1 MPMKN
6 PHKYN
11 TRIGSAQQ
19 HQFAEVPHADIQRS
33 TFDRS
38 HGLKTTFN
46 AGELVPVYVD
56 EALPGDTFSCNLT
69 AFSRLATPIHP
80 TMDNAFM
87 DSHFFAVP
95 VRLVWDDFE
104 EFMGET
110 KTYKAAGAT
119 RLDGTPDFTA
129 AAPIPPTITSGGS
142 GEAEQSL
149 SDYFGIPT
157 KIAALEFSALW
168 HRAYTLVW
176 NDWFRDENLQAPK
189 TILTTSGA
197 DATAYPLLN
206 RGKKHDYFTSA
217 LPWPQKGADV
227 TIPLGTTAPV
237 YGTGK
242 SLGLTDGNFTGGLST
257 GSTYLRGATGDY
269 DKAPGDTGGVGSSLA
284 DNTVYG
290 VVESGVS
297 GLAADLTDA
306 TAATINQLRLAF
318 ATQKFLEIQARGGS
332 RYIEVIKNHFNVTSP
347 DARLQRP
354 EYLGGGSSPVNISPV
369 AQTSSTDATTPQGNL
384 SAIGTTVLSGH
395 SFTKSF
401 TEHTIIIGMVSVR
414 TDLTYQQ
421 GLNRMFSRETIY
433 DYYWPTLSTIG
444 EQAVKNKEIYAQGSA
459 ADETTFGYQE
469 RYAEYRYKPSSITGK
484 FRSNATGTLES
495 WHYAQEYSALP
506 LLGDSWIQVTDTN
519 VQRTLAVASEPQFI
533 FDSLFKL
540 KCTRPMPVNSV
551 PGGTHF

>member
-46 AGELVPVYVD
+46 AGELVPIYVD

-119 RLDGTPDFTA
+119 RLDGTPDFTV
-129 AAPIPPTITSGGS
+129 AAPIPPTITAGGS

-157 KIAALEFSALW
+157 KVAGLEFSALW

-197 DATAYPLLN
+197 DATTYALLN

-237 YGTGK
+237 V
-242 SLGLTDGNFTGGLST
+242 TDGTKIRISADNGAWENASIFNDGTTLKIQDYT
-257 GSTYLRGATGDY
+257 GS
-269 DKAPGDTGGVGSSLA
+269 GSTNRDA
-284 DNTVYG
+284 YFGNN
-290 VVESGVS
+290 S
-297 GLAADLTDA
+297 GLQADLTDA
-306 TAATINQLRLAF
+306 TSATINQLRLAF

-401 TEHTIIIGMVSVR
+401 TEHTIVIGMVSVR

-444 EQAVKNKEIYAQGSA
+444 EQAVKNKEIYAQGTT
-459 ADETTFGYQE
+459 ADDTTFGYQE

>member
-19 HQFAEVPHADIQRS
+19 HQFSEVPHADIQRS

-46 AGELVPVYVD
+46 AGELVPIYVD

-87 DSHFFAVP
+87 DTHFFAVP

-110 KTYKAAGAT
+110 KTYKAAGT
-119 RLDGTPDFTA
+119 DRLDGTPDFSV
-129 AAPIPPTITSGGS
+129 AAPVPPTITAGGS

-157 KIAALEFSALW
+157 KVAGLEFSALW

-189 TILTTSGA
+189 TVLTTSGA
-197 DATAYPLLN
+197 DATTYNLLN
-206 RGKKHDYFTSA
+206 RGKKHDYFTSS

-227 TIPLGTTAPV
+227 TIPLGTKALID
-237 YGTGK
+237 YDGTINDDINSRPTVGT
-242 SLGLTDGNFTGGLST
+242 SGGINQLVTKST
-257 GSTYLRGATGDY
+257 GEVYVSNLQ
-269 DKAPGDTGGVGSSLA
+269 PPN
-284 DNTVYG
+284 NTTNQLY
-290 VVESGVS
+290 
-297 GLAADLTDA
+297 ADLTDA
-306 TAATINQLRLAF
+306 TSATINQLRLAF

-401 TEHTIIIGMVSVR
+401 TEHTIVIGMVSVR

-421 GLNRMFSRETIY
+421 GLNRMFSRDTIY

-469 RYAEYRYKPSSITGK
+469 RYAEYRYKPSSVTGK

-495 WHYAQEYSALP
+495 WHYAQEYASLP

-540 KCTRPMPVNSV
+540 RCTRPMPVNSI

>member
-11 TRIGSAQQ
+11 TRIGSAKQ

-46 AGELVPVYVD
+46 AGELVPIYCD
-56 EALPGDTFSCNLT
+56 ESLPGDTFSCNLT
-69 AFSRLATPIHP
+69 AFARLATPIHP

-87 DSHFFAVP
+87 DTHFFAVP

-110 KTYKAAGAT
+110 KTYKAAGSD
-119 RLDGTPDFTA
+119 RLDGTPDFTVT
-129 AAPIPPTITSGGS
+129 APVPPTITAGGS

-157 KIAALEFSALW
+157 KIAGLEFSALW

-197 DATAYPLLN
+197 DATAYALLN

-227 TIPLGTTAPV
+227 TIPLGTIAPV
-237 YGTGK
+237 VGLGKVNQTFSHTSEVVYETGGTGTVTYANA
-242 SLGLTDGNFTGGLST
+242 SAINPANAADSYRVEQDPNNTGF
-257 GSTYLRGATGDY
+257 
-269 DKAPGDTGGVGSSLA
+269 PGIF
-284 DNTVYG
+284 
-290 VVESGVS
+290 
-297 GLAADLTDA
+297 ADLTDA

-354 EYLGGGSSPVNISPV
+354 EYIGGGSSPVNISPV

-401 TEHTIIIGMVSVR
+401 TEHTIVIGMVSVR

-495 WHYAQEYSALP
+495 WHYAQEYAALP

-540 KCTRPMPVNSV
+540 KCTRPMPVNSI

>member
-1 MPMKN
+1 MKN
-6 PHKYN
+6 PHKHN
-11 TRIGSAQQ
+11 TRVGSSNQ
-19 HQFAEVPHADIQRS
+19 HRFSEVPHADIQRS

-46 AGELVPVYVD
+46 AGQLVPIYVD

-87 DSHFFAVP
+87 DTHFFAVP

-110 KTYKAAGAT
+110 KTYKAPGSS
-119 RLDGTPDFTA
+119 RLDGTPDFSV
-129 AAPIPPTITSGGS
+129 AAPIPPTITAGGS
-142 GEAEQSL
+142 GEAEASL

-157 KIAALEFSALW
+157 KVAGLEFSALW
-168 HRAYTLVW
+168 HRAYTLCW

-189 TILTTSGA
+189 DIDTTSGA
-197 DATAYPLLN
+197 DTTTYALLN

-227 TIPLGTTAPV
+227 TIPLGTSANIHAIGDANNYVSVYSDEQSGQKRLHTQSIAGEEQLLLSSQAAP
-237 YGTGK
+237 
-242 SLGLTDGNFTGGLST
+242 
-257 GSTYLRGATGDY
+257 A
-269 DKAPGDTGGVGSSLA
+269 DTQL
-284 DNTVYG
+284 Y
-290 VVESGVS
+290 
-297 GLAADLTDA
+297 ADLTDA

-369 AQTSSTDATTPQGNL
+369 AQTSSTDSTSPQGNL

-401 TEHTIIIGMVSVR
+401 TEHTIVIGLVSVR

-433 DYYWPTLSTIG
+433 DYYWPTLSSIG
-444 EQAVKNKEIYAQGSA
+444 EQAVKNKEIYAQGSS
-459 ADETTFGYQE
+459 ADDETFGYQE
-469 RYAEYRYKPSSITGK
+469 RYAEYRYKPSNITGK

-495 WHYAQEYSALP
+495 WHYAQEYASLP

-540 KCTRPMPVNSV
+540 RCTRPMPVNSI

>member
-1 MPMKN
+1 MKN

-11 TRIGSAQQ
+11 TRVGSASQ
-19 HQFAEVPHADIQRS
+19 HQFSEVPHADIQRS

-46 AGELVPVYVD
+46 AGQLVPIYAD
-56 EALPGDTFSCNLT
+56 EALPGDTFACNVT
-69 AFSRLATPIHP
+69 AFARLATPIHP

-87 DSHFFAVP
+87 DTHFFAVP
-95 VRLVWDDFE
+95 IRLVWDDFE

-110 KTYKAAGAT
+110 KTYKAAGSS
-119 RLDGTPDFTA
+119 RLDGTPDFTV
-129 AAPIPPTITSGGS
+129 AAPVPPTITAPGG
-142 GEAEQSL
+142 GETEGSL
-149 SDYFGIPT
+149 SDYLGIPT
-157 KIAALEFSALW
+157 KIAGLEFSALW

-189 TILTTSGA
+189 TISLASGTDSTSY
-197 DATAYPLLN
+197 TLLN

-227 TIPLGTTAPV
+227 TIPIGSNANVAWDGDPAGTDLMSV
-237 YGTGK
+237 YSTDAGGQKTMV
-242 SLGLTDGNFTGGLST
+242 TYDGNQYVRASNASPTPDVLPL
-257 GSTYLRGATGDY
+257 Y
-269 DKAPGDTGGVGSSLA
+269 
-284 DNTVYG
+284 
-290 VVESGVS
+290 
-297 GLAADLTDA
+297 ADLSEA
-306 TAATINQLRLAF
+306 TSATINQLRLAF
-318 ATQKFLEIQARGGS
+318 ATQKFLEKQARSGS
-332 RYIEVIKNHFNVTSP
+332 RYIEVIKGHFNVTSP

-369 AQTSSTDATTPQGNL
+369 AQTSSTDSVTPQGNL
-384 SAIGTTVLSGH
+384 SAIGTTVLTGH

-401 TEHTIIIGMVSVR
+401 TEHTLVLGLVSVR

-433 DYYWPTLSTIG
+433 DYYWPTLSNIG
-444 EQAVKNKEIYAQGSA
+444 EQSVLNKEIYAQGTSA
-459 ADETTFGYQE
+459 DDDVWGYQE
-469 RYAEYRYKPSSITGK
+469 RYAEYRYKPSNITGK

-495 WHYAQEYSALP
+495 WHYAQEYASLP

-540 KCTRPMPVNSV
+540 KCTRPMPVNSI

>member
-46 AGELVPVYVD
+46 AGELVPIYVD

-110 KTYKAAGAT
+110 KTYKAAGSD
-119 RLDGTPDFTA
+119 RLDGTPDFSV
-129 AAPIPPTITSGGS
+129 AAPIPPTITAGGS

-157 KIAALEFSALW
+157 KIASLEFSALW

-189 TILTTSGA
+189 TIDTTSGA
-197 DATAYPLLN
+197 DTTTYALLN
-206 RGKKHDYFTSA
+206 RGKKHDYFTSS

-227 TIPLGTTAPV
+227 TIPLGGTAPV
-237 YGTGK
+237 A
-242 SLGLTDGNFTGGLST
+242 S
-257 GSTYLRGATGDY
+257 GSTSGGQNLNIAMPNISSSQYFVDSSTNVLRSETAYSPPAEFDEN
-269 DKAPGDTGGVGSSLA
+269 SL
-284 DNTVYG
+284 Y
-290 VVESGVS
+290 
-297 GLAADLTDA
+297 ADLTEA
-306 TAATINQLRLAF
+306 TGATINQLRLAF

-401 TEHTIIIGMVSVR
+401 TEHTIVIGMVSVR

-444 EQAVKNKEIYAQGSA
+444 EQAVKNKEIYAQGTS

-519 VQRTLAVASEPQFI
+519 VQRTLAVATEPQFI

-540 KCTRPMPVNSV
+540 KCTRPMPVNSI

>member
-46 AGELVPVYVD
+46 AGELVPIYCD
-56 EALPGDTFSCNLT
+56 ESLPGDTFSCNVT
-69 AFSRLATPIHP
+69 AFARLATPIHP
-80 TMDNAFM
+80 TMDNAYM
-87 DSHFFAVP
+87 DTHFFAVP

-119 RLDGTPDFTA
+119 RLDGTPDFTV
-129 AAPIPPTITSGGS
+129 AAPIPPTITAGGS

-157 KIAALEFSALW
+157 KIVGLEFSALW

-227 TIPLGTTAPV
+227 TIPLGTSAPIATSGAIYDHTTV
-237 YGTGK
+237 YSTVAADYQK
-242 SLGLTDGNFTGGLST
+242 MLTDGGAGNILALSNTAGLEQDRL
-257 GSTYLRGATGDY
+257 Y
-269 DKAPGDTGGVGSSLA
+269 
-284 DNTVYG
+284 
-290 VVESGVS
+290 
-297 GLAADLTDA
+297 ADLSDA
-306 TAATINQLRLAF
+306 TSATINQLRLAF

-354 EYLGGGSSPVNISPV
+354 EFLGGGSSPVNISPV

-401 TEHTIIIGMVSVR
+401 TEHTIVIGMVSVR

>member
-11 TRIGSAQQ
+11 TRIGSAKQ
-19 HQFAEVPHADIQRS
+19 HQFSEVPHADIQRS

-46 AGELVPVYVD
+46 AGQLVPIYVD

-87 DSHFFAVP
+87 DTHFFAVP

-110 KTYKAAGAT
+110 KTYKAAGSD
-119 RLDGTPDFTA
+119 RLDGTPDFSV
-129 AAPIPPTITSGGS
+129 AAPVPPTITASGS
-142 GEAEQSL
+142 GEAEASL

-157 KIAALEFSALW
+157 KVGGLEFSALW

-189 TILTTSGA
+189 TIDTTSGNDTTTYA
-197 DATAYPLLN
+197 LLN

-227 TIPLGTTAPV
+227 TIPLGTSAPV
-237 YGTGK
+237 TTAN
-242 SLGLTDGNFTGGLST
+242 SSNQDVTIFTPNIGNTHRFLNSAST
-257 GSTYLRGATGDY
+257 NVY
-269 DKAPGDTGGVGSSLA
+269 PGDE
-284 DNTVYG
+284 NTDEARRLY
-290 VVESGVS
+290 
-297 GLAADLTDA
+297 ADLSEA
-306 TAATINQLRLAF
+306 TSATINQLRLAF

-401 TEHTIIIGMVSVR
+401 TEHTIVIGMVSVR

-469 RYAEYRYKPSSITGK
+469 RYAEYRYKPSSVTGK

-495 WHYAQEYSALP
+495 WHYAQEYASLP

-540 KCTRPMPVNSV
+540 RCTRPMPVNSI

>member
-1 MPMKN
+1 MKN
-6 PHKYN
+6 PHRHN
-11 TRIGSAQQ
+11 TRVPSSKQ
-19 HQFAEVPHADIQRS
+19 HRFSEVPHADIQRS

-46 AGELVPVYVD
+46 AGQLVPIYSD

-87 DSHFFAVP
+87 DTHFFAVP

-110 KTYKAAGAT
+110 KTYKPAGSS
-119 RLDGTPDFTA
+119 RLDGTPDFSV
-129 AAPIPPTITSGGS
+129 AAPIPPTITAGND
-142 GEAEQSL
+142 GEAEHSL

-157 KIAALEFSALW
+157 KIDGVEFSALW
-168 HRAYTLVW
+168 HRAYTLIW

-189 TILTTSGA
+189 TIDTTSGSDTTTYA
-197 DATAYPLLN
+197 LLN

-217 LPWPQKGADV
+217 LPWPQKGPDV
-227 TIPLGTTAPV
+227 TLPLGTSAPINYDGV
-237 YGTGK
+237 LGTGQDTITVHSTIDDAPR
-242 SLGLTDGNFTGGLST
+242 SLGAN
-257 GSTYLRGATGDY
+257 ATWLYAY
-269 DKAPGDTGGVGSSLA
+269 DA
-284 DNTVYG
+284 DVNPSDPLY
-290 VVESGVS
+290 
-297 GLAADLTDA
+297 ADLTNA
-306 TAATINQLRLAF
+306 TSATINQLRLAF

-401 TEHTIIIGMVSVR
+401 TEHTIVIGLVSVR

-444 EQAVKNKEIYAQGSA
+444 EQAVKNKEIFADGTS
-459 ADETTFGYQE
+459 ADEETFGYQE
-469 RYAEYRYKPSSITGK
+469 RYAEYRYKPSSVTGK

-495 WHYAQEYSALP
+495 WHYAQDYASLP

-540 KCTRPMPVNSV
+540 RCTRPMPVNSI

>member
-11 TRIGSAQQ
+11 TRVGSASQ
-19 HQFAEVPHADIQRS
+19 HQFSEVPHADIQRS

-46 AGELVPVYVD
+46 AGQLVPIYAD
-56 EALPGDTFSCNLT
+56 EALPGDTFSCNVT
-69 AFSRLATPIHP
+69 AFARLATPIHP

-87 DSHFFAVP
+87 DTHFFAVP
-95 VRLVWDDFE
+95 IRLVWEDFE

-110 KTYKAAGAT
+110 KTYKAAGSS
-119 RLDGTPDFTA
+119 RLDGTPDFTV
-129 AAPIPPTITSGGS
+129 AAPVPPTITAPGG
-142 GEAEQSL
+142 GETEASL
-149 SDYFGIPT
+149 SDYLGIPT
-157 KIAALEFSALW
+157 KIASLEFSALW

-176 NDWFRDENLQAPK
+176 NDWFRDENLQEPK
-189 TILTTSGA
+189 TISLASGA
-197 DATAYPLLN
+197 DTTTYNLLN

-227 TIPLGTTAPV
+227 TLPLGISAPV
-237 YGTGK
+237 ATNAPLDNAVGIQSTTQSDAIKQMTTSGADGDAVKLKSTTTTYGM
-242 SLGLTDGNFTGGLST
+242 F
-257 GSTYLRGATGDY
+257 
-269 DKAPGDTGGVGSSLA
+269 
-284 DNTVYG
+284 
-290 VVESGVS
+290 
-297 GLAADLTDA
+297 ADLSEA
-306 TAATINQLRLAF
+306 TSATINQLRLAF
-318 ATQKFLEIQARGGS
+318 ATQKFLEKQARSGS
-332 RYIEVIKNHFNVTSP
+332 RYIEVIKGHFNVTSP

-369 AQTSSTDATTPQGNL
+369 AQTSSTDSVTPQGNL
-384 SAIGTTVLSGH
+384 SAIGTTVLTGH

-401 TEHTIIIGMVSVR
+401 TEHTIVLGLVSVR

-444 EQAVKNKEIYAQGSA
+444 EQSVLNKEIYAQGSS
-459 ADETTFGYQE
+459 ADDDVWGYQE
-469 RYAEYRYKPSSITGK
+469 RYAEYRYKPSNITGK
-484 FRSNATGTLES
+484 FRSNASGTLES
-495 WHYAQEYSALP
+495 WHYAQEYSSLP

-540 KCTRPMPVNSV
+540 KCTRPMPVNSI

>member
-19 HQFAEVPHADIQRS
+19 HQFSEVPHADIQRS

-46 AGELVPVYVD
+46 AGELVPIYVD

-87 DSHFFAVP
+87 DTHFFAVP

-110 KTYKAAGAT
+110 KTYKAAGPT
-119 RLDGTPDFTA
+119 RLDGTPDFSVTA
-129 AAPIPPTITSGGS
+129 PVPPTITAGGS
-142 GEAEQSL
+142 GEAEGSL

-157 KIAALEFSALW
+157 KVAGLEFSALW

-189 TILTTSGA
+189 TLLTTSGA
-197 DATAYPLLN
+197 DATAYTLLN

-227 TIPLGTTAPV
+227 TIPLGT
-237 YGTGK
+237 
-242 SLGLTDGNFTGGLST
+242 
-257 GSTYLRGATGDY
+257 
-269 DKAPGDTGGVGSSLA
+269 KANVWSDA
-284 DNTVYG
+284 EDNTTVSVYSTHQTAYKTLYADATENVKMG
-290 VVESGVS
+290 TTAATEANV
-297 GLAADLTDA
+297 LYADLSDA

-369 AQTSSTDATTPQGNL
+369 AQTSSTDTTSPQGNL

-401 TEHTIIIGMVSVR
+401 TEHTIVIGMVSVR

-444 EQAVKNKEIYAQGSA
+444 EQAVKNKEIYAQGTA

-469 RYAEYRYKPSSITGK
+469 RYAEYRYKPSSVTGK

-495 WHYAQEYSALP
+495 WHYAQEYASLP

-540 KCTRPMPVNSV
+540 RCTRPMPVNSI

>member
-19 HQFAEVPHADIQRS
+19 HQFSEVPHADIQRS

-46 AGELVPVYVD
+46 AGQLVPIYVD

-87 DSHFFAVP
+87 DTHFFAVP
-95 VRLVWDDFE
+95 VRLVWQDFE

-110 KTYKAAGAT
+110 KDYKPAGAT
-119 RLDGTPDFTA
+119 RLDGTPDFTV
-129 AAPIPPTITSGGS
+129 AAPIPPTITAGGS
-142 GEAEQSL
+142 GETEGSL

-157 KIAALEFSALW
+157 KVPALEFSALW

-189 TILTTSGA
+189 TVDTSSGA
-197 DATAYPLLN
+197 DTTAYPLLN

-227 TIPLGTTAPV
+227 TLPLGTAAPV
-237 YGTGK
+237 SSNMSFSGTNVAANRVNITDTSGNIK
-242 SLGLTDGNFTGGLST
+242 GLLTSGGDVFGDANPSGTT
-257 GSTYLRGATGDY
+257 GSLY
-269 DKAPGDTGGVGSSLA
+269 
-284 DNTVYG
+284 
-290 VVESGVS
+290 
-297 GLAADLTDA
+297 ADLTQA
-306 TAATINQLRLAF
+306 TSATINQLRLAF

-401 TEHTIIIGMVSVR
+401 TEHTIVIGMVSVR

-444 EQAVKNKEIYAQGSA
+444 EQAVKNKEIYAQGN
-459 ADETTFGYQE
+459 ADDDTTFGYQE
-469 RYAEYRYKPSSITGK
+469 RYAEYRYKPSSVTGL

-495 WHYAQEYSALP
+495 WHYAQEYASLP

-540 KCTRPMPVNSV
+540 RCTRPMPVNSI

>member
-1 MPMKN
+1 MKN

-19 HQFAEVPHADIQRS
+19 HQFSEVPHADIQRS

-46 AGELVPVYVD
+46 AGELVPIYVD

-87 DSHFFAVP
+87 DTHFFAVP

-110 KTYKAAGAT
+110 KTYKAAGSD
-119 RLDGTPDFTA
+119 RLDGTPDFTV
-129 AAPIPPTITSGGS
+129 AAPVPPTITAGGS

-157 KIAALEFSALW
+157 KVAGLEFSALW

-189 TILTTSGA
+189 TLLTTSGS
-197 DATAYPLLN
+197 DATTYALLN

-227 TIPLGTTAPV
+227 TIPLGTKALID
-237 YGTGK
+237 YDGTLNDDINSRPTVGT
-242 SLGLTDGNFTGGLST
+242 SGGVNQLVTKST
-257 GSTYLRGATGDY
+257 GEVYVSNLQ
-269 DKAPGDTGGVGSSLA
+269 PPN
-284 DNTVYG
+284 NTTNQLY
-290 VVESGVS
+290 
-297 GLAADLTDA
+297 ADLTDA
-306 TAATINQLRLAF
+306 TSATINQLRLAF

-401 TEHTIIIGMVSVR
+401 TEHTIVIGMVSVR

-444 EQAVKNKEIYAQGSA
+444 EQAVKNKEIYAQGTS

-469 RYAEYRYKPSSITGK
+469 RYAEYRYKPSSVTGK

-495 WHYAQEYSALP
+495 WHYAQEYASLP

-540 KCTRPMPVNSV
+540 RCTRPMPVNSI

>member
-1 MPMKN
+1 MKN

-11 TRIGSAQQ
+11 TRIGSAKQ

-46 AGELVPVYVD
+46 AGELVPIYVD

-110 KTYKAAGAT
+110 KTYKAAGT
-119 RLDGTPDFTA
+119 DRLDGTPDFTV
-129 AAPIPPTITSGGS
+129 AAPIPPTITAGGS

-157 KIAALEFSALW
+157 KVAGLEFSALW

-227 TIPLGTTAPV
+227 VIPLGGNAPV
-237 YGTGK
+237 VGLGKETQVFGNTGETVYETDGTG
-242 SLGLTDGNFTGGLST
+242 SV
-257 GSTYLRGATGDY
+257 TYANSARIRGASTDEAIYMEEDVNNAGF
-269 DKAPGDTGGVGSSLA
+269 PGVF
-284 DNTVYG
+284 
-290 VVESGVS
+290 
-297 GLAADLTDA
+297 ADLTEA
-306 TAATINQLRLAF
+306 AGATINQLRLAF

-401 TEHTIIIGMVSVR
+401 TEHTIVIGMVSVR

-444 EQAVKNKEIYAQGSA
+444 EQAVKNKEIYAQGTSA
-459 ADETTFGYQE
+459 DDTTFGYQE

-540 KCTRPMPVNSV
+540 KCTRPMPVNSI

>member
-11 TRIGSAQQ
+11 TRIGSPQQ
-19 HQFAEVPHADIQRS
+19 HQFSEVPHADIQRS

-46 AGELVPVYVD
+46 AGQLVPIYVD

-69 AFSRLATPIHP
+69 AFSRLATPINP

-87 DSHFFAVP
+87 DTHFFAVP

-119 RLDGTPDFTA
+119 RLDGTPDFSV
-129 AAPIPPTITSGGS
+129 AAPVPPTITAGGS
-142 GEAEQSL
+142 GETEGSL
-149 SDYFGIPT
+149 SDYIGIPT
-157 KIAALEFSALW
+157 KVGGLEFSALW

-189 TILTTSGA
+189 TVLTTSGA
-197 DATAYPLLN
+197 DATAYTLLN

-227 TIPLGTTAPV
+227 TLPLGSVAPV
-237 YGTGK
+237 NTDAAVGQ
-242 SLGLTDGNFTGGLST
+242 SL
-257 GSTYLRGATGDY
+257 AI
-269 DKAPGDTGGVGSSLA
+269 KAPNIGA
-284 DNTVYG
+284 DNYNLDS
-290 VVESGVS
+290 SGSNLSLSATTRPDDQV
-297 GLAADLTDA
+297 LYADLSNA
-306 TAATINQLRLAF
+306 TSATINQLRLAF

-401 TEHTIIIGMVSVR
+401 TEHTIVIGMVSVR

-444 EQAVKNKEIYAQGSA
+444 EQAVKNKEIYAQGTS

-469 RYAEYRYKPSSITGK
+469 RYAEYRYKPSGVTGK

-495 WHYAQEYSALP
+495 WHYAQEYASLP

-540 KCTRPMPVNSV
+540 RCTRPMPVNSI

>member
-11 TRIGSAQQ
+11 TRIGSAKQ
-19 HQFAEVPHADIQRS
+19 HQFSEVPHADIQRS

-46 AGELVPVYVD
+46 AGQLVPIYVD

-87 DSHFFAVP
+87 DTHFFAVP

-110 KTYKAAGAT
+110 KTYKAAGSD
-119 RLDGTPDFTA
+119 RLDGTPDFTV
-129 AAPIPPTITSGGS
+129 AAPVPPTITAGGS
-142 GEAEQSL
+142 GEAEASL

-157 KIAALEFSALW
+157 KVAGLEFSALW
-168 HRAYTLVW
+168 HRSYTLIF
-176 NDWFRDENLQAPK
+176 NTWFRDENLQAPK
-189 TILTTSGA
+189 TIDTTSGA
-197 DATAYPLLN
+197 DTTIYTLLN

-227 TIPLGTTAPV
+227 TIPLGTAAPV
-237 YGTGK
+237 A
-242 SLGLTDGNFTGGLST
+242 TDVDNLSQFTVYSTENSQYQNTYSNGST
-257 GSTYLRGATGDY
+257 GDINFLN
-269 DKAPGDTGGVGSSLA
+269 DTAGTEAQRL
-284 DNTVYG
+284 Y
-290 VVESGVS
+290 
-297 GLAADLTDA
+297 ADLTDA

-369 AQTSSTDATTPQGNL
+369 AQTSSTDSTTPQGNL

-401 TEHTIIIGMVSVR
+401 TEHTIVIGLVSVR

-469 RYAEYRYKPSSITGK
+469 RYAEYRYKPSSVTGK

-495 WHYAQEYSALP
+495 WHYAQEYASLP

-540 KCTRPMPVNSV
+540 RCVRPMPVNSI

>member
-19 HQFAEVPHADIQRS
+19 HQFSEVPHADIQRS

-46 AGELVPVYVD
+46 AGQLVPVYID
-56 EALPGDTFSCNLT
+56 DCLPGDTFSCNMT
-69 AFSRLATPIHP
+69 AFARLATPIHP

-87 DSHFFAVP
+87 DTHFFAVP

-110 KTYKAAGAT
+110 KTYKAPGAT
-119 RLDGTPDFTA
+119 RLDGTPDFTV
-129 AAPIPPTITSGGS
+129 AAPIPPTITAGGS
-142 GEAEQSL
+142 GEAEFSL
-149 SDYFGIPT
+149 ADYFGIPT
-157 KIAALEFSALW
+157 KVAGLEFSALW

-189 TILTTSGA
+189 TVLTTSGA
-197 DATAYPLLN
+197 DGTTYALLN

-237 YGTGK
+237 ATAGTSASNAFL
-242 SLGLTDGNFTGGLST
+242 SLQDGNGDEKDFLSNGQGNTSKVGASLVGGASAL
-257 GSTYLRGATGDY
+257 Y
-269 DKAPGDTGGVGSSLA
+269 
-284 DNTVYG
+284 
-290 VVESGVS
+290 
-297 GLAADLTDA
+297 ADLTDA

-401 TEHTIIIGMVSVR
+401 TEHTIVIGLVSVR

-444 EQAVKNKEIYAQGSA
+444 EQAVKNKEIYAQGT
-459 ADETTFGYQE
+459 ADDELTFGYQE
-469 RYAEYRYKPSSITGK
+469 RYAEYRYKPSSVTGK

-495 WHYAQEYSALP
+495 WHYAQEYASLP

-540 KCTRPMPVNSV
+540 RCTRPMPVNSI

>member
-1 MPMKN
+1 MPMNKSHN
-6 PHKYN
+6 RS
-11 TRIGSAQQ
+11 RIGSSQQ

-38 HGLKTTFN
+38 HGLKSTFN
-46 AGELVPVYVD
+46 AGELVPIYVD

-87 DSHFFAVP
+87 DTHFFAVP
-95 VRLVWDDFE
+95 TRLVWDDFE

-110 KTYKAAGAT
+110 KTYKAAGSS

-129 AAPIPPTITSGGS
+129 AAPIPPTITAGGA

-157 KIAALEFSALW
+157 KVAGLEFSALW

-189 TILTTSGA
+189 TVTTTSGA
-197 DATAYPLLN
+197 DATTYALLN

-227 TIPLGTTAPV
+227 TIPLGVSASVMADYT
-237 YGTGK
+237 K
-242 SLGLTDGNFTGGLST
+242 D
-257 GSTYLRGATGDY
+257 TYLMSEDNTATAGY
-269 DKAPGDTGGVGSSLA
+269 KTGFNILA
-284 DNTVYG
+284 DG
-290 VVESGVS
+290 VTITSANKSVPSADFDTN
-297 GLAADLTDA
+297 LYADLTDA

-444 EQAVKNKEIYAQGSA
+444 EQSILNKEIYAQGTSA
-459 ADETTFGYQE
+459 DADVFGFAE
-469 RYAEYRYKPSSITGK
+469 RYSEYRYKPSSITGK

-540 KCTRPMPVNSV
+540 KCTRPMPVNSI

>member
-1 MPMKN
+1 
-6 PHKYN
+6 
-11 TRIGSAQQ
+11 
-19 HQFAEVPHADIQRS
+19 
-33 TFDRS
+33 
-38 HGLKTTFN
+38 
-46 AGELVPVYVD
+46 
-56 EALPGDTFSCNLT
+56 
-69 AFSRLATPIHP
+69 
-80 TMDNAFM
+80 
-87 DSHFFAVP
+87 
-95 VRLVWDDFE
+95 
-104 EFMGET
+104 
-110 KTYKAAGAT
+110 
-119 RLDGTPDFTA
+119 
-129 AAPIPPTITSGGS
+129 
-142 GEAEQSL
+142 
-149 SDYFGIPT
+149 
-157 KIAALEFSALW
+157 
-168 HRAYTLVW
+168 
-176 NDWFRDENLQAPK
+176 LQAPK
-189 TILTTSGA
+189 TVTTTSGS
-197 DATAYPLLN
+197 DSTAYPLLN

-227 TIPLGTTAPV
+227 TIPLGTVAPV
-237 YGTGK
+237 IGIGKANQTFGSGAQTVYETGA
-242 SLGLTDGNFTGGLST
+242 SGSSSFAATSQIST
-257 GSTYLRGATGDY
+257 EANNTYY
-269 DKAPGDTGGVGSSLA
+269 VEQDTG
-284 DNTVYG
+284 N
-290 VVESGVS
+290 SGFP
-297 GLAADLTDA
+297 GIYADLTDA

-401 TEHTIIIGMVSVR
+401 TEHTIVIGMVSVR

-469 RYAEYRYKPSSITGK
+469 RYAEYRYKPSSVTGK

-495 WHYAQEYSALP
+495 WHYAQEYASLP

-540 KCTRPMPVNSV
+540 RCTRPMPVNSV